1 MPPRCRC
8 AAAVSPV
15 LNMRYA
21 VCRKPTGVW
30 RVKDMVADILEQWE
44 IRAAGSLLA
53 GLLGLFAA
61 PAAADEISVAF
72 GYGSGE
78 VRYVQFD
85 DFSGSETWYMT
96 RCQNAFSVDYYV
108 IIREYGEAE
117 QIQPVNS
124 PLEADKTV
132 CVVGHI
138 PDNVKRYMR

>member
-1 MPPRCRC
+1 
-8 AAAVSPV
+8 
-15 LNMRYA
+15 L
-21 VCRKPTGVW
+21 GV
-30 RVKDMVADILEQWE
+30 DILNRW
-44 IRAAGSLLA
+44 RLRGAGRLVA
-53 GLLGLFAA
+53 GLLGSIAA
-61 PAAADEISVAF
+61 PAGAEDMTVVF
-72 GYGSGE
+72 GHGSGD

-108 IIREYGEAE
+108 VIREYGEVE

-138 PDNVKRYMR
+138 PDIVKRYMR